1 MQKAS
6 EDITSVDIPNVKK
19 HVGKHLMQEIE
30 TKHIASLGFK
40 KKRFQ
45 FKVGD
50 DVIVDI
56 KIPDK
61 NGFRI
66 QKFIGRC
73 IAITKPNSINSVFTV
88 IKHQGTKVIKKFP
101 MFSPLVDNVA
111 VKTVGFSR
119 RAKLYHLIDKNGKAA
134 RIREPKVTKKVK
146 NKAV

>member
-1 MQKAS
+1 MNQLIQK
-6 EDITSVDIPNVKK
+6 
-19 HVGKHLMQEIE
+19 IE
-30 TKHIASLGFK
+30 TQHIASLGFAK
-40 KKRFQ
+40 QRFN

-50 DVIVDI
+50 DVIVGI
-56 KIPDK
+56 KVPDK

-66 QKFIGRC
+66 QKFTGRC

-88 IKHQGTKVIKKFP
+88 IKHQGTKVIRKFP
-101 MFSPLVDNVA
+101 MFSPLVDSVS

-134 RIREPKVTKKVK
+134 RIREPKITKKIK